1 MPSPFEP
8 GGEDEPSHLVLVNA
22 AGEHSLWPAF
32 AAVPAGWDATGPAAA
47 HRACLA
53 RLARA
58 PHHPSPV
65 TPSGAAS

>member
-8 GGEDEPSHLVLVNA
+8 RGEDEPSHLVLVNA

-32 AAVPAGWDATGPAAA
+32 AAVPAGWDVTGPAAA

-58 PHHPSPV
+58 PHPA
-65 TPSGAAS
+65 TLSGATP